1 MMNEARTSEE
11 RKGNRTPLFIISI
24 WLFSSSSDIQHSS
37 FILFVIRDESFQPAF
52 VEFDQIKISPNIF
65 AAFATCLLEK
75 M

>member
-1 MMNEARTSEE
+1 MKLERTKGE
-11 RKGNRTPLFIISI
+11 RATGR
-24 WLFSSSSDIQHSS
+24 LFSSFRFRYSLRHPIFNIRHL
-37 FILFVIRDESFQPAF
+37 ILFVIRDESFQPAF